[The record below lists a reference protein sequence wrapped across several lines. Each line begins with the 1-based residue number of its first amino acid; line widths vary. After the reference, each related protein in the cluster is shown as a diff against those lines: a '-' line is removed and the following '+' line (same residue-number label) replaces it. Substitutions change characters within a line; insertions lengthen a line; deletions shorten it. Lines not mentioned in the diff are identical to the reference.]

1 MPVVLQRGEMPART
15 GPGWAEVTC
24 AGPSLFG
31 AAVPMSAREYRLG
44 PGARGPRIEIT
55 GAEAMAYVAAGGG
68 TAEAGGGQFPL
79 GPESVLWLSRAGDLV
94 LTAGPEGL
102 AVLVAES
109 AGA

>member
-1 MPVVLQRGEMPART
+1 MPVVLQRGEMPARG

-31 AAVPMSAREYRLG
+31 AAVPMSAREYRLE
-44 PGARGPRIEIT
+44 PGATGPRIEIT
-55 GAEAMAYVAAGGG
+55 GAEAMAYVAAGAGV
-68 TAEAGGGQFPL
+68 AEAGGERFPL
-79 GPESVLWLSRAGDLV
+79 GPESVLWLASAGELV
-94 LTAGPEGL
+94 LVAGPEGL